1 MRLCDKVAIITGA
14 SKGIGAEIAKSFAKE
29 GAKVVIASRTMN
41 DLQNVKAEIEEFGV
55 ECLVL
60 EADVRKREEV
70 IALAEK
76 TYEHF
81 GSIDVIVNNAGY
93 PMFGFAV
100 DDENV
105 QAEERYQAI
114 METNLRGYWY
124 TTRFA
129 VPYMKKNKRGSI
141 INISSVRGFNGIPN
155 DSAYCAAKGG
165 VNMLTRSLAV
175 EMAPFNIRV
184 NTISPGAIQVDL
196 GHWILSRF
204 GEDAHRTYVE
214 RFKDVHE
221 FGMKIT
227 QPLRT
232 IGCPEDVAHAA
243 VYFASE
249 ESRFVT
255 GANLIVDGGLTSLMA
270 EPGALDLA
278 SLNEYYEMSA
288 EMREWFSQLE

>member
-1 MRLCDKVAIITGA
+1 MRLGDKVAIITGA
-14 SKGIGAEIAKSFAKE
+14 SKGIGAEIAKKFAKE
-29 GAKVVIASRTMN
+29 GAKVVLASRSLS
-41 DLQNVKAEIEEFGV
+41 DLSKVQAEIEEIGV

-60 EADVRKREEV
+60 EVDVRKREDV
-70 IALAEK
+70 IAMADK
-76 TYEHF
+76 AYEHF
-81 GSIDVIVNNAGY
+81 GSIDILVNNAGY
-93 PMFGFAV
+93 PMFGFAI
-100 DDENV
+100 DYSSIE
-105 QAEERYQAI
+105 AEERYEAI

-124 TTRFA
+124 SSRFS
-129 VPYMKKNKRGSI
+129 VPYMKKNRSGSI
-141 INISSVRGFNGIPN
+141 INISSVRGYNGIPN

-204 GEDAHRTYVE
+204 GKDAHRTYVE

-221 FGMKIT
+221 LGMKIT
-227 QPLRT
+227 QPLHT
-232 IGCPEDVAHAA
+232 IGYPDDVAYAA

-255 GANLIVDGGLTSLMA
+255 GADLIVDGGLTSIMA
-270 EPGALDLA
+270 EPGALDLT
-278 SLNEYYEMSA
+278 SLNDYYEKST